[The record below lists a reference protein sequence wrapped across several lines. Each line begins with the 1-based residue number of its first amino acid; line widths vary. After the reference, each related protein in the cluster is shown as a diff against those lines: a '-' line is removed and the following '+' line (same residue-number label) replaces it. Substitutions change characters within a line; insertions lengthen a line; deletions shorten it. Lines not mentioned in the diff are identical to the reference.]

1 MEIILIK
8 DVSNLGYANDV
19 VSVKPGYARNYLIP
33 QGFAISATASSK
45 KVLAENLKQ
54 KAFKEQKQVSLASD
68 RAALLNGLSLTI
80 GAKASENGKIYGSV
94 NDIQLAEAIKNQHNY
109 EVDRKSITILGDTV
123 KELGSYKAVIKIY
136 KDIKAEIS
144 FEVIAE

>member
-1 MEIILIK
+1 MEIILVK
-8 DVSNLGYANDV
+8 DVSNLGYANEV
-19 VSVKPGYARNYLIP
+19 VNVKPGYARNFLIP
-33 QGFAISATASSK
+33 QGFAISATPSNK
-45 KVLAENLKQ
+45 KVLEENKKQ
-54 KAFKEQKQVSLASD
+54 KAFKEQKQINLAND
-68 RAALLNGLSLTI
+68 RAAVLNGLALTI

-94 NDIQLAEAIKNQHNY
+94 NDIQLAEAIKAQHNQ